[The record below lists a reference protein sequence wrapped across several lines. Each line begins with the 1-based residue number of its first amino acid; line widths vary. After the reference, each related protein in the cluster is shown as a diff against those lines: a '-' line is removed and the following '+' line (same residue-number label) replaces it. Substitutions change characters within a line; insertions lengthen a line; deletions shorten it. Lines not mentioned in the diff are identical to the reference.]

1 MALAGRV
8 LNAGIDDHPRGEAGE
23 GGKDRRNIYLSE
35 KAITETSKLAIAAP
49 WFNDEVRGMPLVAE
63 ITSQNSRERD
73 DHVESWYPS
82 G

>member
-23 GGKDRRNIYLSE
+23 GGKSRRNVYSSK

-49 WFNDEVRGMPLVAE
+49 SSNDEDRAMR
-63 ITSQNSRERD
+63 ITSGN
-73 DHVESWYPS
+73 P
-82 G
+82 